1 MAFIVGL
8 PHEDKESIVAT
19 LKWLR
24 TNWIDQVASANSLQ
38 IGTLDDY
45 RSSTLSVD
53 YLKHGYREMQDA
65 IFPEYD
71 FVNNIKNDNLLYKS
85 EMMNKGV
92 VWENDH
98 MNVFEAATLAEKF
111 QHGVYMV
118 GNHSMERLDPF
129 LLSNLLCHDDGT
141 PLNLDEKLKLMAHL
155 SGPYYDNYEKF
166 VENYK
171 RKKLDY
177 KV

>member
-1 MAFIVGL
+1 
-8 PHEDKESIVAT
+8 
-19 LKWLR
+19 
-24 TNWIDQVASANSLQ
+24 
-38 IGTLDDY
+38 
-45 RSSTLSVD
+45 
-53 YLKHGYREMQDA
+53 
-65 IFPEYD
+65 
-71 FVNNIKNDNLLYKS
+71 
-85 EMMNKGV
+85 
-92 VWENDH
+92 
-98 MNVFEAATLAEKF
+98 
-111 QHGVYMV
+111 
-118 GNHSMERLDPF
+118 MERLDPF